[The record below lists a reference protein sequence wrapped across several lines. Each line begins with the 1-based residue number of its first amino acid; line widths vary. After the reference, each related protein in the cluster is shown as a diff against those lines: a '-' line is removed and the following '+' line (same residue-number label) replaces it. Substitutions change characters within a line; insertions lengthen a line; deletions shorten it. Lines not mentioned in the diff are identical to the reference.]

1 MSSRLGSRPV
11 RKAALVPLLMI
22 ALVLAACGGG
32 GSSSSNGSSAPAAS
46 ADAAEAAWAKEVQS
60 VMTAFENNVSAAMV
74 EAISTSSAQGLLEP
88 LYSTYAIH
96 LARLAA
102 QLEATKAPPA
112 CVQARKKIA
121 IYGRR
126 VAALNKVLGEREGLA
141 QNAYSRLVVRTGSEI
156 RKNGRQLTSLT
167 AKPSC

>member
-1 MSSRLGSRPV
+1 VLS
-11 RKAALVPLLMI
+11 

-32 GSSSSNGSSAPAAS
+32 GSSSTGGTTPSSGS
-46 ADAAEAAWAKEVQS
+46 ADPAEAAWAKEVQS

-102 QLEATKAPPA
+102 QLEATKAPQT
-112 CVQARKKIA
+112 CVPVRQKIA
-121 IYGRR
+121 GYGRR
-126 VAALNKVLGEREGLA
+126 VAALNKKLGEQEDLS
-141 QNAYSRLVVRTGSEI
+141 QNAFSRLVVGTGVELG
-156 RKNGRQLTSLT
+156 KNGRQLTTLT
-167 AKPSC
+167 ANPSC